1 MTFTT
6 DELHRDALEIQS
18 ILRDSECFK
27 RHQVISLDKLSEILT
42 ALATGGKVISRN
54 TAGHDVIAPIGKIEV
69 KSRVLGTDGPF
80 PRVSLKPNK
89 LDADYVM
96 AVRWT
101 PECVF
106 HAAYLLPTASV
117 RPLFAERLQ
126 ASGSLAHI
134 AWQKWIGAPLVADF
148 TEKFERVLASLPAT
162 ASAS

>member
-6 DELHRDALEIQS
+6 DELHRDALEMQS

-27 RHQVISLDKLSEILT
+27 RHQAISLDKLSELLT
-42 ALATGGKVISRN
+42 ALATGGKITSRN
-54 TAGHDVIAPIGKIEV
+54 TAGHDVVAPIGKIEV

-80 PRVSLKPNK
+80 PRVSLRPNK
-89 LDADYVM
+89 LEADYVM

-101 PECVF
+101 SDCVL
-106 HAAYLLPTASV
+106 HAAYLLPAASV
-117 RPLFAERLQ
+117 RPLFSERLQ

-134 AWQKWIGAPLVADF
+134 AWQKWIAAPLVSNF

-162 ASAS
+162 SSAS

>member
-1 MTFTT
+1 MTFTNA
-6 DELHRDALEIQS
+6 ELHRDALEMQT
-18 ILRDSECFK
+18 ILREGESFK

-42 ALATGGKVISRN
+42 ALATGGIVTSRN
-54 TAGHDVIAPIGKIEV
+54 TAGHDVVAPIGRIEV

-126 ASGSLAHI
+126 ASGSVAHI
-134 AWQKWIGAPLVADF
+134 AWQKWIDAPLVTDF
-148 TEKFERVLASLPAT
+148 TKQFERVLASTPAIT
-162 ASAS
+162 SA